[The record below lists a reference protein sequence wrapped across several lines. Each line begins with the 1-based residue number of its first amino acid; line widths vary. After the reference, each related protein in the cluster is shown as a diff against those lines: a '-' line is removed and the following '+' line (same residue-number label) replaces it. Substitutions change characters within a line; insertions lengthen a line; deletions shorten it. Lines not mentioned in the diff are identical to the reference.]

1 MNSPGFPVYINNDLL
16 YSDYSAAFSFNLN
29 EINRNEQKITR
40 SVALLPKKNNQV
52 EEEIKEDIAIEC
64 NMDDDKVNDE
74 EKYSEQKNF
83 TNLSQNIS
91 LDKYDKEEKN
101 QEEEGKKREKDL
113 NTVIYNDFEDGSK
126 KNNIENDSNN
136 IIPGS
141 IQQDDNFDIDEINE
155 GEDKNENV

>member
-1 MNSPGFPVYINNDLL
+1 
-16 YSDYSAAFSFNLN
+16 
-29 EINRNEQKITR
+29 
-40 SVALLPKKNNQV
+40 
-52 EEEIKEDIAIEC
+52 
-64 NMDDDKVNDE
+64 MDDDKVNDE
-74 EKYSEQKNF
+74 EKYSEPKNF